1 MKSISK
7 SYQLI
12 ALGLFSFMVGVFL
25 YRSSLA
31 D

>member
-12 ALGLFSFMVGVFL
+12 ALGLFSFTVGVFL
-25 YRSSLA
+25 YTVVA
-31 D
+31 G

>member
-12 ALGLFSFMVGVFL
+12 ELGLFSFMVGVFL
-25 YRSSLA
+25 YTVFA
-31 D
+31 G

>member
-12 ALGLFSFMVGVFL
+12 ALSLFSFMVGVFL
-25 YRSSLA
+25 YTVVA
-31 D
+31 G